1 VLLKCPACGSLVEPY
16 KFRTVWGTGGCFTC
30 PHCNQL
36 LRYSKRWGLVMWIAA
51 LPLAAG
57 IPYLFGIRYQANT
70 ILYLAVGLLSWPVIN
85 VLLSGIVARVI
96 GPPKLE
102 IP

>member
-1 VLLKCPACGSLVEPY
+1 MLA
-16 KFRTVWGTGGCFTC
+16 
-30 PHCNQL
+30 
-36 LRYSKRWGLVMWIAA
+36 AA
-51 LPLAAG
+51 LPLAAM
-57 IPYLFGIRYQANT
+57 IPTLFGIRYQDNA

-85 VLLSGIVARVI
+85 VLLSGIVARII